1 MQIDLDR
8 DANVVDAAIGTLG
21 AVAAGL
27 PWPQYE
33 QLLNQHLRSMK
44 SISTKVRRLVS
55 WHVIKSASRFEQ
67 VALGE
72 MHI

>member
-21 AVAAGL
+21 AVAARL

-44 SISTKVRRLVS
+44 RTSTKVGGLV
-55 WHVIKSASRFEQ
+55 
-67 VALGE
+67 
-72 MHI
+72 